1 MLGPDVWGPHGWKF
15 IHYIT
20 LAYPVNLTTEEKEQ
34 YKIFFHSIGNV
45 LPCSICSNHYKKNL
59 LEMPLTDEILSSKDN
74 VINWAIDM
82 HNKVN
87 ASRKKKIYSHAEAR
101 ALIDNDEECSEI
113 ETPKDTDKKYVDTF
127 TNIHKSETENKTTN
141 MLYIGGIIF
150 ILIAI
155 AIIYKK
161 K

>member
-15 IHYIT
+15 IHYVT
-20 LAYPVNLTTEEKEQ
+20 LAYPNNPTKEEKEN
-34 YKIFFHSIGNV
+34 YKEFFHAIGNV
-45 LPCSICSNHYKKNL
+45 LPCSICSNHYKENISM
-59 LEMPLTDEILSSKDN
+59 MPLTDDILSSKDK

-82 HNKVN
+82 HNRVN
-87 ASRKKKIYSHAEAR
+87 ASRKKKIYTYHEAR
-101 ALIDNDEECSEI
+101 KLINDDEECESN
-113 ETPKDTDKKYVDTF
+113 KYVETF
-127 TNIHKSETENKTTN
+127 GNTRTSETIHTSETNEDKTTN